1 MAHHARWT
9 MSQVTELFNKP
20 FLELMFE
27 AQQVHRQHFDPRHVQ
42 VSTLLSIKT
51 GACPED
57 CKYCPQSARYKTGL
71 ESERL
76 MEVEQV
82 LDSARKAKNAGS
94 TRFCMGAAWKN
105 PHDRDMP
112 YLEQMVK
119 GVKAMGLEAC
129 MTLGTL
135 NEEQAQRLSA
145 AGLDYYNHNLDTSPE
160 FYGNIITTRTYQERL
175 DTLKEELHYLETTRE
190 KEVAELIKE
199 ARSFG
204 DLSENSEYD
213 EAKTEQGKLYSRIA
227 EITDLIENAEVV
239 EKVEVAADVVTIGSH
254 VRVLDVDEDAEEE
267 YTIVGSQEA
276 NPMEGCIS
284 DDSPF
289 GFALKGHKVGE
300 TVTVTAPV
308 GELQFKI
315 IAVENED

>member
-1 MAHHARWT
+1 MVKEFK
-9 MSQVTELFNKP
+9 MSQERYDELKK
-20 FLELMFE
+20 E
-27 AQQVHRQHFDPRHVQ
+27 
-42 VSTLLSIKT
+42 
-51 GACPED
+51 
-57 CKYCPQSARYKTGL
+57 
-71 ESERL
+71 
-76 MEVEQV
+76 
-82 LDSARKAKNAGS
+82 
-94 TRFCMGAAWKN
+94 
-105 PHDRDMP
+105 
-112 YLEQMVK
+112 
-119 GVKAMGLEAC
+119 
-129 MTLGTL
+129 
-135 NEEQAQRLSA
+135 
-145 AGLDYYNHNLDTSPE
+145 LDYSK
-160 FYGNIITTRTYQERL
+160 TTRADEI
-175 DTLKEELHYLETTRE
+175 
-190 KEVAELIKE
+190 AELIKE
-199 ARSFG
+199 ARGFG

-213 EAKTEQGKLYSRIA
+213 EAKNEQGKLYSRIA

-276 NPMEGCIS
+276 NPMDGRIS